1 MKERRNLIE
10 QAKQRCRLPCIQ
22 DNNLVIM
29 TIALSISVTTLDRR
43 IGWEYSE
50 CCLRSGSCLRALKG
64 AIRDA

>member
-50 CCLRSGSCLRALKG
+50 C
-64 AIRDA
+64 